1 MKREP
6 RLRKKWT
13 WLAWMILSG
22 LLLLVVGCAILA
34 QSLLQINVII
44 AQKFSGLL
52 QSVPFVS
59 WLVEHLPQGPSPL
72 FMSWS
77 IVIEL
82 IVIIP
87 LAVSASRFYHHYS
100 RYKDEEK
107 ARDLRDL

>member
-1 MKREP
+1 MKRES

-34 QSLLQINVII
+34 QSLLQINVIV

-52 QSVPFVS
+52 QSMPFVP
-59 WLVEHLPQGPSPL
+59 WLVEHLPQGPLPL

-77 IVIEL
+77 AVIGL
-82 IVIIP
+82 IAIIP
-87 LAVSASRFYHHYS
+87 LTVSASRFYHHCS
-100 RYKDEEK
+100 RYEDEEK
-107 ARDLRDL
+107 ARDLRDI